1 MAERGERMTNEVK
14 SDIEIARA
22 AGKLPIWDIGAK
34 LGIPAESL
42 EPYGNDKA
50 KISADFITSLA
61 DRPDGKL
68 VLVTAITP
76 TPAGE
81 GKTTTT
87 VGLSDGLNRIGKK
100 AAACL
105 REPSL
110 GPCFGMKGG
119 AAGGGYA
126 QVVPMEDINLHFT
139 GDFHAI
145 TSAHNL
151 LAAMID
157 NHIYW
162 GNALGVDPRR
172 ITWPRTMDMNDRSL
186 RSMVI
191 SLGGINAGPVREDR
205 FVIVPGSEI
214 MAILA
219 LATDLADLEARI
231 GRIIVGLTRD
241 RKPVTAGDL
250 KASGAMTLLLKDAIL
265 PNLVQT
271 LEGGPALV
279 HCGPFGNIAHGCN
292 SIAATK
298 LGLSL
303 GEIVLTEAGFGAD
316 LGAEKFFDIKA
327 RFGNLKPEAA
337 IVVATVRAL
346 KMNGG
351 VKKDGLGKE
360 NVAALECGL
369 VNLEAHVKN
378 VQKFGVPV
386 VVALNRFTSDT
397 EQELRTLLDAA
408 RSWGA
413 RAALSEVWG
422 KGGEGG
428 EAVAHEVLAV
438 LEEKKA
444 AFKPLYDVARPIK
457 EKIETIAREIYGAG
471 GVDYAAAADKNI
483 AQCEAMGLGHTP
495 ICIAKTQ
502 YSFSDD
508 PTKLGR
514 PTGFR
519 LTIRDV
525 YPSAG
530 AGFVVALAGDIMTMP
545 GLPKVPAAEAMRV
558 LPDGTIEGLS

>member
-1 MAERGERMTNEVK
+1 VTTVP
-14 SDIEIARA
+14 SDIAIAQAARLRPIAEVAGELGLGPDEI
-22 AGKLPIWDIGAK
+22 L
-34 LGIPAESL
+34 
-42 EPYGNDKA
+42 PYGRYKA
-50 KISADFITSLA
+50 KISAEAIA
-61 DRPDGKL
+61 KRKPKGRL
-68 VLVTAITP
+68 VLVTGINP

-81 GKTTTT
+81 GKSTVT
-87 VGLSDGLNRIGKK
+87 VGVSQALRRLGKK
-100 AAACL
+100 VVVCI

-110 GPCFGMKGG
+110 GPVFGVKGG

-126 QVVPMEDINLHFT
+126 QVVPMDEINLHFT

-151 LAAMID
+151 LSAMLD
-157 NHIYW
+157 NHLHQ
-162 GNALGVDPRR
+162 GNALGIDPRR

-219 LATDLADLEARI
+219 LATDLADLETRL
-231 GRIIVGLTRD
+231 GRVIVGLTRD
-241 RKPVTAGDL
+241 RKPVTASDL

-292 SIAATK
+292 SIAATR

-316 LGAEKFFDIKA
+316 LGAEKFFNIKA
-327 RFGNLKPEAA
+327 RFGGLKPEAA

-351 VKKDGLGKE
+351 VKKDALGKE
-360 NVAALECGL
+360 DVAALQRGL

-397 EQELRTLLDAA
+397 EAELKTLLDAA
-408 RSWGA
+408 HGWGA

-428 EAVAHEVLAV
+428 EAVAREVLAV
-438 LEEKKA
+438 LDEKKS
-444 AFKPLYDVARPIK
+444 AFKPLYDVAKPIK
-457 EKIETIAREIYGAG
+457 EKIEIIAREIYGAG
-471 GVDYAAAADKNI
+471 GVDYAAAAEKNI
-483 AQCEAMGLGHTP
+483 AQCEAMGLGQTP
-495 ICIAKTQ
+495 ICVAKTQ

-508 PTKLGR
+508 PTRLGR

>member
-1 MAERGERMTNEVK
+1 VTATATPTVPT
-14 SDIEIARA
+14 DIAIAQA
-22 AGKLPIWDIGAK
+22 AK
-34 LGIPAESL
+34 LRPIADVAAEVGL
-42 EPYGNDKA
+42 TPDDILPYGRYKA
-50 KISADFITSLA
+50 KISPEAVARRKPTG
-61 DRPDGKL
+61 RL
-68 VLVTAITP
+68 VLVTGINP

-81 GKTTTT
+81 GKSTVT
-87 VGLSDGLNRIGKK
+87 VGVAQAFRRLGKK
-100 AAACL
+100 VVVAI

-110 GPCFGMKGG
+110 GPVFGVKGG

-126 QVVPMEDINLHFT
+126 QIVPMDEINLHFT

-151 LAAMID
+151 LSAMLD
-157 NHIYW
+157 NHLHQ
-162 GNALGVDPRR
+162 GNALGLDPRR
-172 ITWPRTMDMNDRSL
+172 ITWPRTMDMNDRAL
-186 RSMVI
+186 RSIVI

-219 LATDLADLEARI
+219 LATDLQDLEGRI
-231 GRIIVGLTRD
+231 SRIIVGFTRD
-241 RKPVTAGDL
+241 RKPVTAGEL
-250 KASGAMTLLLKDAIL
+250 KAAGAMTLLLKDAIL

-271 LEGGPALV
+271 LEGGPAIV

-292 SIAATK
+292 SIAATRLA
-298 LGLSL
+298 LGLGDL
-303 GEIVLTEAGFGAD
+303 VLTEAGFGAD
-316 LGAEKFFDIKA
+316 LGAEKFFDIKC
-327 RFGNLKPEAA
+327 RFGGLKPEAA

-346 KMNGG
+346 KMHGG
-351 VKKDGLGKE
+351 VKKDALGRE
-360 NVAALECGL
+360 DVEALRKGL
-369 VNLEAHVKN
+369 VNLEAHVRN

-397 EQELRTLLDAA
+397 QAEIDTVLQACKG
-408 RSWGA
+408 WGA
-413 RAALSEVWG
+413 RAALSDVWA

-428 EAVAHEVLAV
+428 EAVATEVLAV
-438 LEEKKA
+438 LDEKKA
-444 AFKPLYDVARPIK
+444 AFKPLYDVAQPIK
-457 EKIETIAREIYGAG
+457 AKIETIAREIYGAA
-471 GVDYAAAADKNI
+471 GVDYVPAAEKNI
-483 AQCEAMGLGHTP
+483 AQLEAIGLGQTP
-495 ICIAKTQ
+495 VCMAKTQ

-545 GLPKVPAAEAMRV
+545 GLSKTPSAEAIKV
-558 LPDGTIEGLS
+558 HPDGTIEGLF